1 MSEVLYEVNDN
12 IGHIILNRPET
23 RNAITF
29 TMYEKVSEICS
40 RIELNGGIS
49 CVIIS
54 GAGGK
59 AFAAGTDISLFDDFT
74 EPEHALE
81 YEKKIDRVL
90 SNIEQCPVPVIA
102 AITGACTGGGAAI
115 ASACDIRICDSKLA
129 FGFPIARTLGNCLSL
144 RNLHRLSEL
153 IGSPRLREILIT
165 ARLIGAEEGKQIGLI
180 SDIVEDNQTVL
191 NHAFDLARKISG
203 HSPLSIYA
211 SKQGLLRIR
220 NNMPEMNDDDL
231 ITKCYM
237 SEDFKEGMN
246 AFLNKRVP
254 QWKGK

>member
-1 MSEVLYEVNDN
+1 MNEILYEVDSN
-12 IGHIILNRPET
+12 IGHIILNRPES

-29 TMYEKVSEICS
+29 TMYEKIAEICS
-40 RIELNGGIS
+40 KVELNGDIS

-54 GAGGK
+54 GAGDK
-59 AFAAGTDISLFDDFT
+59 AFAAGTDISLFNDFT

-90 SNIEQCPVPVIA
+90 SNIEQCPIPIIA

-115 ASACDIRICDSKLA
+115 AAACDIRICDTRLA

-144 RNLHRLSEL
+144 RNLQRLSEL
-153 IGSPRLREILIT
+153 VGSNRLREILIT
-165 ARLIGAEEGKQIGLI
+165 ARLIGAEEGKQIGLV
-180 SDIVEDNQTVL
+180 SDIVEDNRSVL
-191 NHAFDLARKISG
+191 NHAFDLAGKIST

-211 SKQGLLRIR
+211 SKQGLLRLR

-231 ITKCYM
+231 ITRCYM